1 LFKIILSANDKVGN
15 LGPTTAGLF
24 ELASRNVRPNM
35 QNGHDRSVARADR
48 ALLSSWREQPDV
60 QAMTAEWG
68 QRLVLAE
75 WEGDVQSPEHA
86 TLTDESQSEPI
97 SPTSRETSYRERN
110 GWKGTDLVHS
120 KDSPVRITHYFCRY
134 GPGTDIRLPTISS
147 NTTVTES
154 QPPTPPQPHR
164 GGAGT
169 VLTGMVYF
177 SPAAESHAGYCHG
190 GSMCSIMDDAVGWV
204 AFCCTGSVQPWTGF
218 TVQVNTALR
227 KPVLVAST
235 LLVQAEI
242 VRVERRKVMV
252 QAKLFDPD
260 QDNAVHATC
269 EGVVVLNKGIL
280 HIE

>member
-1 LFKIILSANDKVGN
+1 MTSSPAEQTYCSL
-15 LGPTTAGLF
+15 
-24 ELASRNVRPNM
+24 LASRNVRPNM
-35 QNGHDRSVARADR
+35 QNGHNRAVAGADR
-48 ALLSSWREQPDV
+48 ALLSSWLEQPD
-60 QAMTAEWG
+60 WG
-68 QRLVLAE
+68 ERLVVAE
-75 WEGDVQSPEHA
+75 WEDDVQSPETA
-86 TLTDESQSEPI
+86 MLNNEPQSEPL
-97 SPTSRETSYRERN
+97 SPTLRETSYRERN

-134 GPGTDIRLPTISS
+134 GQGTDIRLPAISA
-147 NTTVTES
+147 NATVAGS
-154 QPPTPPQPHR
+154 QPPSPHR

-177 SPAAESHAGYCHG
+177 SAAAESHAGHCHG

-218 TVQVNTALR
+218 TVQVNTALC
-227 KPVLVAST
+227 KPVPVAST